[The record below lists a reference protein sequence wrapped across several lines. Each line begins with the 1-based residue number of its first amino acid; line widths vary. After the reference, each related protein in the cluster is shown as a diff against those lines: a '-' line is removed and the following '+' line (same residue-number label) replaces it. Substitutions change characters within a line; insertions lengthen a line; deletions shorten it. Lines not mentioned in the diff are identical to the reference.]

1 MIRSN
6 NKDNEFKL
14 YSYDIIDSFSRMSQ
28 YKVYTRLT
36 WLEDRHYNLNVQIT
50 SLSVDISFVP
60 INYFKSLLLYKI
72 NKFFIVIVENSSSED
87 NNLDKLVEI
96 VTEKLSFVINRV
108 TFSTYITIIKEK
120 GSLHDELENNMLVI
134 FHGFTWS
141 YVVGSLAK
149 ENIVVTGGGLE
160 VKDIFL
166 HI

>member
-6 NKDNEFKL
+6 NKDYEFKL
-14 YSYDIIDSFSRMSQ
+14 YSYDIIASFSRMSQ
-28 YKVYTRLT
+28 YKVYNRLT
-36 WLEDRHYNLNVQIT
+36 WLQDRHYNLNVQIT
-50 SLSVDISFVP
+50 SLSVDVSFVP
-60 INYFKSLLLYKI
+60 INYFRSLLLYKI

-108 TFSTYITIIKEK
+108 TFSTYITLIKEK

-134 FHGFTWS
+134 FRGFTWS

-149 ENIVVTGGGLE
+149 ENIVVTGGLE

>member
-149 ENIVVTGGGLE
+149 ENIVVTGGLE